1 MKVLLVV
8 LITVLVS
15 SCSSKFKKPPPGMKL
30 KLVHFYEHPEH
41 GEVALPSPLYQQG
54 VKKCESEIYSQGVV
68 ISGVKVTDEK
78 VISKYQG
85 EYIISQARAT
95 LKNSALC
102 GNTGL
107 SSLSCKAQEPISP
120 DRYKEAERVANAVK
134 RCVAGLG
141 WKKSKTDY
149 IHVPR

>member
-1 MKVLLVV
+1 
-8 LITVLVS
+8 
-15 SCSSKFKKPPPGMKL
+15 MKL

-41 GEVALPSPLYQQG
+41 GEVSLPSTLYQQD
-54 VKKCESEIYSQGVV
+54 VKKCESIIYSQGVV
-68 ISGVKVTDEK
+68 ISGTKVTDEK

-85 EYIISQARAT
+85 EYITWKVRET
-95 LKNSALC
+95 LKNSARC

-107 SSLSCKAQEPISP
+107 PSLSCKTQQPISP
-120 DRYKEAERVANAVK
+120 ERYKEAERVDNAVEH
-134 RCVAGLG
+134 CVVNLG